1 MSEVSVHH
9 WVALMESGE
18 LLTNTIRVLNHIK
31 KNNHTDI
38 FEMRND
44 LKLPHQTL
52 TSRISNLMDEGL
64 IDISGKS
71 NHKDLEYSTFFYVVG
86 AENQKLA
93 KEKRLK
99 EKYILWLEKGYK
111 EYIPF
116 MTSSLAMSFIFEHSL
131 NINK

>member
-31 KNNHTDI
+31 NNNHTDI
-38 FEMRND
+38 YEMRKD
-44 LKLPHQTL
+44 LELPHQTL

-86 AENQKLA
+86 AENQKIA

>member
-1 MSEVSVHH
+1 MSKVSVHH

-31 KNNHTDI
+31 NNSHTDI
-38 FEMRND
+38 FEMRNK
-44 LKLPHQTL
+44 LELPHQTL

-64 IDISGKS
+64 IDISGKR

-86 AENQKLA
+86 AENQKAA

-116 MTSSLAMSFIFEHSL
+116 MSTSLAMSFIFEHSL
-131 NINK
+131 NNNK

>member
-1 MSEVSVHH
+1 
-9 WVALMESGE
+9 
-18 LLTNTIRVLNHIK
+18 
-31 KNNHTDI
+31 
-38 FEMRND
+38 MRND
-44 LKLPHQTL
+44 LELPHQTL

-86 AENQKLA
+86 AENQKIA

-116 MTSSLAMSFIFEHSL
+116 MSSSLAMSFIFEHSL
-131 NINK
+131 NNNK